1 MRCNTIFRL
10 LSSGHI
16 AKVDPPEF
24 QTSPHTVYYTNQETV
39 QLKAYKSYMAGP
51 HTATEWQIWS
61 GPAGTGT
68 LLFDSQEDTSD
79 LQSTAINFPITYPS
93 IVYMRARQW
102 AMTRDSDWSD
112 DLVLSFE
119 YCVPF
124 KPLTGYV
131 VYNVTAGNGWQ
142 GFQNNNAVWVEK
154 NGQTNDILVG
164 AIVTIYIDI
173 TVSASDNLYNIM
185 YSCDDDCQVLAYNST
200 TQEMIVN
207 WNDLGSDHSVPGLH
221 SRGWN
226 DGVSKDFSL
235 PSGSYTFVFNL
246 YNDPAPGPN
255 WSSNPGGAG
264 FIITEKTSGN
274 LVSKSRDWASSGAYN
289 AVFCEGGA
297 MGTDGECH
305 CITKV
310 VYTPNLTS
318 DPSPIVVNSP
328 FNLVGSNYY
337 NNSNPHKR
345 TSWTLTSAANA
356 SGTSY
361 ISELPYDDTATTDIK
376 SSSVTLPTSAPSTL
390 YASVTYYAEDGSSS
404 KSSETTLTMEYCTPY
419 AASTG
424 VGVYVP
430 TISGNVQNWG
440 AFMKSHGIWV
450 NYTGDNDVL
459 GGTWVSISRTIS
471 IPAGTYFCQLNADN
485 HGEVYIDGV
494 KVLSSD
500 RFDSPDSLTTTIS
513 NTASG
518 STNHTFTLR
527 AQNNISDG
535 TSWTDNPAGI
545 AFVMFQGTDTS
556 GTTVVD
562 TANWPNNPD
571 VLVKYCPGQSELSIS
586 DGLCHCYTSS
596 EIPS

>member
-79 LQSTAINFPITYPS
+79 LQSTTINFPITYPS

-102 AMTRDSDWSD
+102 AVSKESDWSD

-119 YCVPF
+119 YC
-124 KPLTGYV
+124 
-131 VYNVTAGNGWQ
+131 
-142 GFQNNNAVWVEK
+142 
-154 NGQTNDILVG
+154 
-164 AIVTIYIDI
+164 
-173 TVSASDNLYNIM
+173 
-185 YSCDDDCQVLAYNST
+185 
-200 TQEMIVN
+200 
-207 WNDLGSDHSVPGLH
+207 
-221 SRGWN
+221 
-226 DGVSKDFSL
+226 
-235 PSGSYTFVFNL
+235 
-246 YNDPAPGPN
+246 AP
-255 WSSNPGGAG
+255 
-264 FIITEKTSGN
+264 
-274 LVSKSRDWASSGAYN
+274 
-289 AVFCEGGA
+289 
-297 MGTDGECH
+297 
-305 CITKV
+305 
-310 VYTPNLTS
+310 
-318 DPSPIVVNSP
+318 
-328 FNLVGSNYY
+328 
-337 NNSNPHKR
+337 
-345 TSWTLTSAANA
+345 
-356 SGTSY
+356 
-361 ISELPYDDTATTDIK
+361 
-376 SSSVTLPTSAPSTL
+376 
-390 YASVTYYAEDGSSS
+390 YAS
-404 KSSETTLTMEYCTPY
+404 
-419 AASTG
+419 STG

-471 IPAGTYFCQLNADN
+471 IPAGTYFCQLNSDN

-545 AFVMFQGTDTS
+545 AFVMYQGTDTS
-556 GTTVVD
+556 GTIVVD